1 MARLF
6 TSIVATALVLAV
18 TACGGSGTASTEPTA
33 TATAPPAATAT
44 ATGTPTPPAASA
56 PSAPTPPPDAPSPT
70 ATPGGE
76 DQPGGAGDE
85 SEARVPVAVT
95 VGSDGSVSPKTV
107 SVPAFLALELRVR
120 NRTGGPITVTWNASE
135 PSGSF
140 QVGAGK
146 VGARRVAGVRQGSYP
161 LAVQGAGTATV
172 VSGAEPGP

>member
-1 MARLF
+1 MARPFIAIL
-6 TSIVATALVLAV
+6 ALGLVLAV
-18 TACGGSGTASTEPTA
+18 TACGGGTASSDP

-44 ATGTPTPPAASA
+44 ATATGTPPQASA
-56 PSAPTPPPDAPSPT
+56 PSAPTPPPDAPTPT

-85 SEARVPVAVT
+85 AEARVPVSVT
-95 VGSDGSVSPKTV
+95 VGTDGTVSPQTV

-120 NRTGGPITVTWNASE
+120 NNTGGAITVTWNASE
-135 PSGSF
+135 PSGTF
-140 QVGAGK
+140 EVGAGK
-146 VGARRVAGVRQGSYP
+146 VGSRRVAGVRKGSYP

>member
-1 MARLF
+1 MARPFIAIFALG
-6 TSIVATALVLAV
+6 LVLEV
-18 TACGGSGTASTEPTA
+18 TACGGGGTASSDP

-44 ATGTPTPPAASA
+44 ATATGTPPQASA
-56 PSAPTPPPDAPSPT
+56 PSAATPPPDAPAPT

-85 SEARVPVAVT
+85 AEARVPVSVT
-95 VGSDGSVSPKTV
+95 VGADGTVSPQTV

-120 NRTGGPITVTWNASE
+120 NRTGGAITVTWNASE

-140 QVGAGK
+140 EVGAGK
-146 VGARRVAGVRQGSYP
+146 VGSRRVAGVRKGSYP